1 MLQGQWR
8 RNLSSSAGSAQLR
21 PNFWKI
27 LRRFPIQL
35 STTKLA
41 GCLLLTPIHPNK
53 RANTHTYRR
62 NNSLRG
68 STDVGHKSKGFL
80 KKLPINRRVN
90 SVQWAF
96 SPPPRTLK
104 FLNSPEKKKRVRQF
118 SPFLVC
124 LSLLKSIST
133 GDDIDVYSRFAAG
146 PGENARYKA
155 RE

>member
-53 RANTHTYRR
+53 RANAHTHTRAHTQSTKQLPSRIDGRR
-62 NNSLRG
+62 
-68 STDVGHKSKGFL
+68 
-80 KKLPINRRVN
+80 
-90 SVQWAF
+90 A
-96 SPPPRTLK
+96 
-104 FLNSPEKKKRVRQF
+104 
-118 SPFLVC
+118 
-124 LSLLKSIST
+124 
-133 GDDIDVYSRFAAG
+133 
-146 PGENARYKA
+146 
-155 RE
+155 

>member
-68 STDVGHKSKGFL
+68 STDIGHKSKGFL

-104 FLNSPEKKKRVRQF
+104 FLNSPEKKKRVRPVLALSRMPLASEIDINRGRYRCVF
-118 SPFLVC
+118 PFR
-124 LSLLKSIST
+124 
-133 GDDIDVYSRFAAG
+133 GGSRRKRAL
-146 PGENARYKA
+146 
-155 RE
+155 

>member
-41 GCLLLTPIHPNK
+41 GCLLLTPIHPKQARN
-53 RANTHTYRR
+53 AHTHTRARTHNRR

-96 SPPPRTLK
+96 SLPPRTLK
-104 FLNSPEKKKRVRQF
+104 FLNSPEKKKGETSSRPF
-118 SPFLVC
+118 S
-124 LSLLKSIST
+124 
-133 GDDIDVYSRFAAG
+133 YASRF
-146 PGENARYKA
+146 
-155 RE
+155 

>member
-8 RNLSSSAGSAQLR
+8 NLSSSAQLR

-41 GCLLLTPIHPNK
+41 GCLLLTPIHPTS
-53 RANTHTYRR
+53 AHTHTIET
-62 NNSLRG
+62 NSLRG

-96 SPPPRTLK
+96 P
-104 FLNSPEKKKRVRQF
+104 
-118 SPFLVC
+118 
-124 LSLLKSIST
+124 SL
-133 GDDIDVYSRFAAG
+133 
-146 PGENARYKA
+146 
-155 RE
+155 REL